1 MKKSFVYNVFS
12 HTRMC
17 KGGSD
22 MGIGGVSDV
31 LRSASTLYGQGKVL
45 GDVGTAVLSK
55 SLDVQQQQ
63 GDALTKMMERSVT
76 PAVGGNFDMSV

>member
-1 MKKSFVYNVFS
+1 
-12 HTRMC
+12 
-17 KGGSD
+17 

-45 GDVGTAVLSK
+45 SDVGTAVLSK

-63 GDALTKMMERSVT
+63 GDALTIYPCGFTAHSERLL
-76 PAVGGNFDMSV
+76 ADVGGVPQDA